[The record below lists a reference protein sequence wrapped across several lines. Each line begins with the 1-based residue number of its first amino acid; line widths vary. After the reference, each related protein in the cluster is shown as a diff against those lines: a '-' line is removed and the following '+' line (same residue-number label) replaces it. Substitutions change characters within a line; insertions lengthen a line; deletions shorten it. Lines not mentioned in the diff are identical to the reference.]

1 MIIEEWHRFSNLG
14 SRPILQSRTIPYYVN
29 DALSQPAYVDAGS
42 YLIHIMLEDEI
53 IRPIKNGYA
62 FVRMTPAKRDHMN
75 RIPRAVNA
83 LFNIYRQVKENDESF
98 RDISDTGRCQIA
110 LVSTVSESP
119 RHVYRTCYLHLASL
133 LLFTHLFHYLM
144 VLGHVHGRESV
155 SCWSCVL

>member
-98 RDISDTGRCQIA
+98 SGMGQIEAAMEQLFSVAVA
-110 LVSTVSESP
+110 LDKVVVRNGETS
-119 RHVYRTCYLHLASL
+119 
-133 LLFTHLFHYLM
+133 
-144 VLGHVHGRESV
+144 
-155 SCWSCVL
+155 